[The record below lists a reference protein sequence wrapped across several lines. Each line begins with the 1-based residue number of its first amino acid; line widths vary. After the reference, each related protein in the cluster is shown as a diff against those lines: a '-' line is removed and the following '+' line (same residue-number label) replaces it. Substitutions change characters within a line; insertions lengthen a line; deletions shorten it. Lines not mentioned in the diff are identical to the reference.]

1 MAMKRL
7 GITGKLVV
15 HSAWIL
21 IGLGVTITA
30 YSVSQ
35 LRLLLYQ
42 EMVGRVEAQTS
53 NWIEANMS
61 QIILANSPEVL
72 NRLVKD
78 LKTREGIAYV
88 ILLGA
93 DGQQKTAIG
102 TPAGL
107 VAEQP
112 PKDKSGSGPRWAD
125 MKDGRGF
132 YYFELATR
140 ISTGTGMSTDLDTMF
155 GLAASQATLG
165 EIRVGVDRQE
175 HNRRVGI
182 LVWRNV
188 GLATVLVLLAVGASF
203 VFAHR
208 MVTPI
213 TMMGRASNQIA
224 AGKLSERVNSGT
236 QLRDEIG
243 DLVRNFNQMAQR
255 LQEDQEEMRLLYSG
269 LEEKVRE
276 RTLELE
282 QANRRLQELDQLKS
296 KFLST
301 VSHELLTPLFSIKGS
316 AQILQDKPDLDSEIR
331 TTFSKT
337 IYEESDRLSLLIS
350 DLLDLTKIES
360 GTVTWRMSKADLPSI
375 VRQSQTILAPYLEK
389 KKIHLLV
396 GELQPQVVWAD
407 ADKVEQVITNL
418 AGNSIKFCKEGGV
431 VEIRLERSTTSGPQK
446 TRSGEYARVVIT
458 DNGPGI
464 PPEDRDRVFEPFFRG
479 ANASEHSGTGLGLA
493 ICREIVLNHKGEI
506 WFDSEPGVGS
516 KFFFTVPL
524 HFPSGAETL
533 EPPGKHVAGRVQRA

>member
-1 MAMKRL
+1 
-7 GITGKLVV
+7 
-15 HSAWIL
+15 
-21 IGLGVTITA
+21 
-30 YSVSQ
+30 
-35 LRLLLYQ
+35 
-42 EMVGRVEAQTS
+42 
-53 NWIEANMS
+53 
-61 QIILANSPEVL
+61 
-72 NRLVKD
+72 
-78 LKTREGIAYV
+78 
-88 ILLGA
+88 
-93 DGQQKTAIG
+93 
-102 TPAGL
+102 
-107 VAEQP
+107 
-112 PKDKSGSGPRWAD
+112 
-125 MKDGRGF
+125 
-132 YYFELATR
+132 
-140 ISTGTGMSTDLDTMF
+140 MSTDLDTMF

-224 AGKLSERVNSGT
+224 AGKLSERVSSGT

-255 LQEDQEEMRLLYSG
+255 LQEDQDEMRLLYSG
-269 LEEKVRE
+269 LEEKVQE

-316 AQILQDKPDLDSEIR
+316 AQILQDRPDLDSEIR

-407 ADKVEQVITNL
+407 AGKVEQVITNL

-524 HFPSGAETL
+524 HFPSGAEAL
-533 EPPGKHVAGRVQRA
+533 EPPGKHVAGRVQSA